1 MSRTI
6 ADENISQNP
15 SISPGIVESL
25 EILLRLGFHPEHME
39 DGKIGPRAVSLS
51 DLRQKGF
58 SVDREAYVKRQV
70 LQDRAHN
77 QMANRP
83 DDRKEP
89 LISSFSCSDVR
100 VLIGGDSRRAFI
112 VLDDALPENTAHA
125 SIYSAFSRTD
135 SQLRQIRALLLTLLQ
150 NYMPLKT
157 YLRENP
163 NL

>member
-6 ADENISQNP
+6 ADENISQSP
-15 SISPGIVESL
+15 GISPGIVEPI
-25 EILLRLGFHPEHME
+25 EILLRLGFHPEHMK
-39 DGKIGPRAVSLS
+39 DGKIGPRAISLG

-83 DDRKEP
+83 DDRKES
-89 LISSFSCSDVR
+89 LISSFSCGNVR
-100 VLIGGDSRRAFI
+100 ELTDEDSKRAFI
-112 VLDDALPENTAHA
+112 VIDDAIPENNAHA
-125 SIYSAFSRTD
+125 SIFSAFSRTEG
-135 SQLRQIRALLLTLLQ
+135 QLRKIRSLLLTLLQ

-157 YLRENP
+157 YLQENP
-163 NL
+163 HL